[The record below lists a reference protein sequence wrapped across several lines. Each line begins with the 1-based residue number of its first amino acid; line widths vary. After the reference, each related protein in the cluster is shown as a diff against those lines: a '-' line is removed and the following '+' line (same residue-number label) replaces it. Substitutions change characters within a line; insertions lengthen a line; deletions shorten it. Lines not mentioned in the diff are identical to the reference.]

1 MEEMDNTPQGYNK
14 NLTLLHEQLVKDNYA
29 VPKDYAAFETTFKDS
44 KNSKALFDQLASDKY
59 AIPAEYDAFTE
70 TFGLK
75 KKDLYKTLGFGRD
88 LVQEVFGED
97 SPQKKEELPVSRK
110 PQSIEELPDKPDDI
124 LSGAMLTPLDPKEKP
139 SFESYLTALPQ
150 GFNKRM
156 GEAIRNTG
164 AILNM
169 PQEAVSKAVKKV
181 SDGKSDIN
189 EQFLKQAFS
198 QVPILGAFSQ
208 ENMDNL
214 ASVIEN
220 AGNPK
225 EAPDNLVGK
234 TLESTGSIL
243 FDIATIRATPTSK
256 INALAKYGM
265 ERVPMFPTYLAT
277 MGGATVAR
285 EGGDIK
291 DTGKAVAEGV
301 ASGLTY
307 EGMGIA
313 AGRVGQLVKEFGGTE
328 LLSSS
333 SRALANSVMF
343 GADSKLK
350 GGTFAEGA
358 AMGLVFG
365 GYDIGAEA
373 INKSIAHRSYIS
385 YLTTTDNAIKTVAR
399 MKINPEEMRKQSD
412 ELWTEYEKETD
423 PIKKQMMLE
432 EKTAIDNV
440 INVNA
445 TTQEIIKNPKAFID
459 NIQKDPNLSPKEK
472 NIWTNKIHTTIKDAD
487 PRLVEAE
494 PIIADIKKKEGE
506 LEYWKGNED
515 ADPMVKDS
523 KVESITEQIKE
534 GKQTLGKTLSKPL
547 EDYVEKKEK
556 PLKEEV
562 STENL
567 SIGDKSFTDKAEMFK
582 HLEDIAINKETGDI
596 DKTWFDREIDAWPSI
611 ETVKAIN
618 EWTEAKKAEI
628 KAKQE
633 AEPEASIKTVT
644 TKVQKEFDKNGLIDE
659 IRSYNELSAS
669 QKKKNSSQANNIR
682 VNAKNLGFDLKDD
695 ADGMKLTQDGKSV
708 KKTPVKVDK
717 AKIEGQKLLTEH
729 DAEFQKYAND
739 VLDTNPD
746 LFGVMIGGLSNAQRA
761 QAYRDIKAGKR
772 TTASAVALDELNRMY
787 KEHGGIDVWNAE
799 GQAKVAISREE
810 IQKEVESLIKNR
822 SRNKG
827 EESFDEK
834 QLYEAGLITKTEYD
848 EITDYNKRAD
858 EQDRIAE
865 EDFRMD
871 KASDSETSK
880 PESKEVKPTTDE
892 KPKTD
897 NKPNPPVSKTEG
909 DKLPG
914 STEPVQEPV
923 TPKGKAE
930 PRTTDPAKQKQ
941 IEAIDKEY
949 DAKTVDAQK
958 ELDGMTEEARQ
969 KVIDKATKEVDKR
982 NTLFGDANAK
992 ESDLIKPGDQG
1003 FEVSKKPIEEAL
1015 RKFDERKVELSKE
1028 ITRLNKDRES
1038 KIGEVLKQQTLGFEE
1053 SPIDMLSPGLKDADK
1068 LYPNLEKDLAEKGSI
1083 TIQLKDG
1090 TKIENIKAIGKWG
1103 EGLYYGFKK
1112 GQKDFNK
1119 SVSLSEVDYPTKAKT
1134 PAKIEGVKFK
1144 DKNYQ
1149 SVDEVFDAM
1158 DKGDITFDETK
1169 PLLEQVRKFEDNLKK
1184 EAENI
1189 SNTTGEK
1196 MDIIAKD
1203 AEKRMLDELGKDK
1216 DNLNMKFIPPDII
1229 SMGNTALWKQLVKVR
1244 DGLANS
1250 IATTL
1255 HKGMQSQNDILRG
1268 FTKTFTNLY
1277 SGLSRTQAEVHGKGG
1292 LPGKLALHGTVKAYA
1307 PYKAKELL
1315 SKFRD
1320 MVGSDYES
1328 MKRVWSA
1335 LDPEMA
1341 TEKLKYGDLSVT
1353 EKNLYFALKEWNTW
1367 VWSTNYAN
1375 GFIPTESHLKF
1386 KGDFDATGYSD
1397 YIARMY
1403 DKNEIPAEIEQ
1414 FAKRGKSGV
1423 RIKTITDYMKARKEV
1438 DDWKQEHA
1446 IQDPAYLT
1454 AKRVMQTIQ
1463 NTAIKGYQD
1472 LIIQEHPE
1480 FVKTLKR
1487 GEEVP
1492 KGYTKLGG
1500 DYSWG
1505 QFRGKAVI
1513 DHVVEDFTG
1522 FYYANATVNMAY
1534 DALKMFD
1541 RNKINQFYK
1550 KYRTVYNPF
1559 VQTGNVTGN
1568 VFFASINGI
1577 NPAQFIKN
1585 MFTYRN
1591 IDKTHPE
1598 VYKSLLKS
1606 GLIGDTAITGDMN
1619 PLVETEITPMGTPE
1633 KKVGIIKKI
1642 LGKGDDVATKAYVG
1656 ADNIAKVSAYMVFRK
1671 QGLTHEQ
1678 AVRRAY
1684 DSFQNYATVG
1694 KTWDVASKIPLIGP
1708 TFVKFQADL
1717 QRILVNNML
1726 TTPLTTIGTLM
1737 MIKMLGNL
1745 SSALSGETEEEQVT
1759 REGRKG
1765 VAKIPFVNIPLSFK
1779 VGKSEIN
1786 VARYLTPLYLYNRGD
1801 NQMDIEEFSKFL
1813 PLQLQK
1819 REEGNLFPVPAFAD
1833 ASWGWL
1839 GSIAADRDFR
1849 NMSIADPAR
1858 TRYSNPNTG
1867 TDEKIFNVL
1876 TYIARSQIP
1885 FYKGSQDIY
1894 KGATGQLDYY
1904 GRKRTWYQAII
1915 NNVIKIQQF
1924 DKPELKNYVERNLDY
1939 LTSKY
1944 ASLAT
1949 SMGVAQ
1955 STFFKT
1961 IKKAEDNELDA
1972 DVLAKLY
1979 ESEGKVR
1986 DKRVQ
1991 KSLDEQIPIYQEIER
2006 LTDAYKGW
2014 YPQDEYIKE
2023 NFKNIEAGKNR
2034 RFNVL
2039 DDIDLQKNHKDEYFL
2054 LKKNNILKK
2063 PIIPKVYQGRYLTE
2077 REKKDYANI
2086 YWSEYIR
2093 GLDALDILNQEGLDK
2108 MKEIVRKENDS
2119 NAIEG
2124 YKESTWLESIAAQQA
2139 AMARNMANAQFRM
2152 NTK

>member
-633 AEPEASIKTVT
+633 AETPIETGI

-669 QKKKNSSQANNIR
+669 QKKKNASQANNIR
-682 VNAKNLGFDLKDD
+682 VNAKRLGFDIKDD
-695 ADGMKLTQDGKSV
+695 ADGMKLTQDGKII

-717 AKIEGQKLLTEH
+717 EKIEKQKLFTEH
-729 DAEFQKYAND
+729 EPEFQKYVND
-739 VLDTNPD
+739 VMDTNPD
-746 LFGVMIGGLSNAQRA
+746 LYGVMISGLSNAQRA
-761 QAYRDIKAGKR
+761 QAYKDIKAGKK
-772 TTASAVALDELNRMY
+772 TTASAVALSEMERMY

-799 GQAKVAISREE
+799 AQQKVSFSREE
-810 IQKEVESLIKNR
+810 INAEKDVLRKRTKDPI
-822 SRNKG
+822 
-827 EESFDEK
+827 EESYDEK
-834 QLYEAGLITKTEYD
+834 QALENGLITKIEYD

-858 EQDRIAE
+858 EQARIAE
-865 EDFRMD
+865 EDFM
-871 KASDSETSK
+871 AGETGDREIGKEKST
-880 PESKEVKPTTDE
+880 EEVKPKPDE
-892 KPKTD
+892 KKEAIEQPGVTIGKGEENKLQGSAETGIKPVKAEGKEKPIAPEPAKVEPIQKEPWQMTPNEYALSKGNGVDETAIAKAAHPQHVKDAIAEGKKVPMEVLEAYKNNEWAKKEIAKVEIPVKEASKSEMYQKADKLVETSTTGRKLSDMSDLISKAIDADQLKTLLD
-897 NKPNPPVSKTEG
+897 HPYIKRYKELTQQVYSKLQHMERHPDLYEEQKAPAKTEG
-909 DKLPG
+909 
-914 STEPVQEPV
+914 
-923 TPKGKAE
+923 
-930 PRTTDPAKQKQ
+930 
-941 IEAIDKEY
+941 I
-949 DAKTVDAQK
+949 
-958 ELDGMTEEARQ
+958 
-969 KVIDKATKEVDKR
+969 
-982 NTLFGDANAK
+982 
-992 ESDLIKPGDQG
+992 
-1003 FEVSKKPIEEAL
+1003 
-1015 RKFDERKVELSKE
+1015 
-1028 ITRLNKDRES
+1028 
-1038 KIGEVLKQQTLGFEE
+1038 
-1053 SPIDMLSPGLKDADK
+1053 
-1068 LYPNLEKDLAEKGSI
+1068 
-1083 TIQLKDG
+1083 
-1090 TKIENIKAIGKWG
+1090 
-1103 EGLYYGFKK
+1103 
-1112 GQKDFNK
+1112 
-1119 SVSLSEVDYPTKAKT
+1119 
-1134 PAKIEGVKFK
+1134 KFK
-1144 DKNYQ
+1144 DKTYQ
-1149 SVDEVFDAM
+1149 SVDEVLEAI
-1158 DKGDITFDETK
+1158 DKGDITFDESK
-1169 PLLEQVRKFEDNLKK
+1169 QLREDVGKFEEGLKD
-1184 EAENI
+1184 EAKKASDDIGNRLDKGINDSEKKIQDDINDENSKLSIKLFPDLI
-1189 SNTTGEK
+1189 SKANTV
-1196 MDIIAKD
+1196 
-1203 AEKRMLDELGKDK
+1203 LY
-1216 DNLNMKFIPPDII
+1216 
-1229 SMGNTALWKQLVKVR
+1229 KQLVKVR
-1244 DGLANS
+1244 DGLANT
-1250 IATTL
+1250 IAGQL
-1255 HKGMQSQNDILRG
+1255 KKGVISQNNAIRWT
-1268 FTKTFTNLY
+1268 TKTLTNLY
-1277 SGLSRTQAEVHGKGG
+1277 AGLIRTQGDMFGTGKEKEI
-1292 LPGKLALHGTVKAYA
+1292 GKLEMTGTVRAFAPHKALD
-1307 PYKAKELL
+1307 LL
-1315 SKFRD
+1315 GEWRKVVNGD
-1320 MVGSDYES
+1320 PES
-1328 MKRVWSA
+1328 LTRVWSV
-1335 LDPEMA
+1335 LDPELA
-1341 TEKLKYGDLSVT
+1341 TKAGERPLVYGDLSQA
-1353 EKNLYFALKEWNTW
+1353 EKNLYFTLKEWNTW

-1375 GFIPTESHLKF
+1375 GLIPTESHLKF

-1403 DKNEIPAEIEQ
+1403 DTHEVDPILSPEIQEFIS
-1414 FAKRGKSGV
+1414 RGNSAYTT
-1423 RIKTITDYMKARKEV
+1423 RMITDYMKQREEIT
-1438 DDWKQEHA
+1438 DWNQEHA
-1446 IQDPAYLT
+1446 VKDPAYLT

-1463 NTAIKGYQD
+1463 NVAVKQYMDAVIAQ
-1472 LIIQEHPE
+1472 HPE
-1480 FVKTLKR
+1480 YVVKVKK
-1487 GEEVP
+1487 GEAVP
-1492 KGYTKLGG
+1492 KGFTKLGSS
-1500 DYSWG
+1500 YSWG
-1505 QFRGKAVI
+1505 PFRNRAVVN
-1513 DHVVEDFTG
+1513 HVVEDFTG
-1522 FYYANATVNMAY
+1522 FYYQNAITNSAY
-1534 DALKMFD
+1534 DFIKMFD
-1541 RNKINQFYK
+1541 RSKVNQFYK

-1577 NPAQFIKN
+1577 NPFA
-1585 MFTYRN
+1585 FTKAMVENRN
-1591 IDKTHPE
+1591 LHKTDP
-1598 VYKSLLKS
+1598 VLYDRLLKS
-1606 GLIGDTAITGDMN
+1606 GLIGDVAMTGEMKPRDILN
-1619 PLVETEITPMGTPE
+1619 PKTGV
-1633 KKVGIIKKI
+1633 
-1642 LGKGDDVATKAYVG
+1642 LGKADVLATKAYVG
-1656 ADNIAKVSAYMVFRK
+1656 ADNLAKVSAYQIYRR

-1694 KTWDVASKIPLIGP
+1694 KTWDFTSKIPLIGP

-1737 MIKMLGNL
+1737 VIKMLGNL
-1745 SSALSGETEEEQVT
+1745 SSVLSGETEEEQKI
-1759 REGRKG
+1759 REERKG
-1765 VAKIPFVNIPLSFK
+1765 VAKIPFANIPLSFK
-1779 VGKSEIN
+1779 IGKSELN
-1786 VARYLTPLYLYNRGD
+1786 VARYLSPLYMYNRGD
-1801 NQMDIEEFSKFL
+1801 SEMDLGELSKFM

-1819 REEGNLFPVPAFAD
+1819 REEGNIFPIPAFAD
-1833 ASWGWL
+1833 AAWGWV
-1839 GSIAADRDFR
+1839 GSVLADRDFR
-1849 NMSIADPAR
+1849 NMSIQDPQS
-1858 TRYSNPNTG
+1858 TRYTNPNIT
-1867 TDEKIFNVL
+1867 TDERIFNVL
-1876 TYIARSQIP
+1876 SYSLRSQVP
-1885 FYKGSQDIY
+1885 FWKGTTDII

-1904 GRKRTWYQAII
+1904 GRKRTWFQSII
-1915 NNVIKIQQF
+1915 NNVVKIQQF
-1924 DKPELKNYVERNLDY
+1924 DKPELKSYVERNLSY

-1944 ASLAT
+1944 ASLAAR
-1949 SMGVAQ
+1949 MGDAQ
-1955 STFFKT
+1955 GNFFKAM
-1961 IKKAEDNELDA
+1961 KYAEDKGLDKEA
-1972 DVLAKLY
+1972 METLY
-1979 ESEGKVR
+1979 ESEIKKR
-1986 DKRVQ
+1986 DKRLQ
-1991 KSLDEQIPIYQEIER
+1991 KSLDEQIPVLAEIDR
-2006 LTDAYKGW
+2006 LTTVYKKW
-2014 YPQDEYIKE
+2014 HPEDEFLDE
-2023 NFKNIEAGKNR
+2023 NFRNIQSGKNQ

-2039 DDIDLQKNHKDEYFL
+2039 NDVDLQKKHPEEYALLRNNNL
-2054 LKKNNILKK
+2054 LKK
-2063 PIIPKVYQGRYLTE
+2063 PEIPAYWQGTPVTE
-2077 REKKDYANI
+2077 AERKNYANI
-2086 YWSEYIR
+2086 YWSEYMR
-2093 GLDALDILNQEGLDK
+2093 NLDLMGLTTQEEMDEA
-2108 MKEIVRKENDS
+2108 KEMITN
-2119 NAIEG
+2119 IT
-2124 YKESTWLESIAAQQA
+2124 ESTTRPSPDERTSLQEMAADAASIARDIANEEF
-2139 AMARNMANAQFRM
+2139 RN
-2152 NTK
+2152 K